1 MWKLYSLCCSLHP
14 IVNLS
19 AQLLVAAFS
28 TLILYYYSVKP
39 NIWNALVI
47 LIMLFENIQLFLT
60 RMRMM

>member
-1 MWKLYSLCCSLHP
+1 MWKLYSLCSLHP
-14 IVNLS
+14 IVNLR

-47 LIMLFENIQLFLT
+47 LIMFENIQLFPKE
-60 RMRMM
+60 